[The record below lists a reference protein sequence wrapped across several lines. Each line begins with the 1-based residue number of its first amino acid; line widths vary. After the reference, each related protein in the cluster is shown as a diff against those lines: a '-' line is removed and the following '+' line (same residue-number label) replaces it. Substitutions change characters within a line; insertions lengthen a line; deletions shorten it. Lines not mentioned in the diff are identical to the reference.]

1 MAFNQFRHLVTQKL
15 EVADGGV
22 INFDVANST
31 PVALSPIPVAFTP
44 TGGGTGVTVD
54 GDAFYGRYTL
64 IGNMCYFSYQVVFT
78 NITNFGTG
86 QYFMDLPVPALK
98 PVMMR
103 NGCLHDANTGHQY
116 HISGHVN
123 EGETRMNL
131 FTTDRQGNRVYDF
144 PFAQGEPV
152 TLTTADTFHIEGFYE
167 ADLS

>member
-1 MAFNQFRHLVTQKL
+1 MAFNQFRHLVTEKL
-15 EVADGGV
+15 EVADNGV

-31 PVALSPIPVAFTP
+31 PIALSPIPVAFTP
-44 TGGGTGVTVD
+44 TGGGTGVTVN

-64 IGNMCYFSYQVVFT
+64 IGNMCYFSYQVAFT

-86 QYFMDLPVPALK
+86 QYFMDLPFPALK
-98 PVMMR
+98 PVMVR
-103 NGCLHDANTGHQY
+103 NGCLHDDSDGTQY

-131 FTTDRQGNRVYDF
+131 FTSDVSGQNLFDF